1 MTLEMLQE
9 IILNQTGLEFTKY
22 ADGTLRYRDAVL
34 YNKKAECEISIINDK
49 IRFGVWQKEAG
60 FSKPVTIDELFEEI
74 AKYCDVKYA
83 QLRIL

>member
-9 IILNQTGLEFTKY
+9 IILNETGLEFTKY

-34 YNKKAECEISIINDK
+34 YSKKAECEVSIINDK

-60 FSKPVTIDELFEEI
+60 FSKPVTLDEMIENI
-74 AKYCDVKYA
+74 VKYCNVTDV
-83 QLRIL
+83 QLRLL